1 MQRDDDFLLLLLT
14 NSFHIV
20 LRASTPLRIL
30 FLLSELLG
38 NGPFQNRILIAAGL
52 CFAADSME
60 ILLLTFLTVVLR
72 AEWNLTETETNS
84 VTSNV
89 FIGALVGTLIL
100 GPLGDRVGRKP
111 VFTVTAAI
119 ICDFGLLT
127 AVTNQFAT
135 LLACRFMVG
144 FGVGGLTVPFD
155 TLAELL
161 PTSHR
166 GTKLLVIEYF
176 WTAGTMLVP
185 LAAYVS
191 LGEGSD
197 NESGEQDHSWRVFV
211 ILCAIPC
218 VLSTILSLINVP
230 ESPRWLL
237 AQGRHDEAISILRTA
252 AIRNGKSPEH
262 LFPVGTQVID
272 DEDEASSN
280 CFDLLSPKWRKITL
294 NLWGTWA
301 GFAFVY
307 YGTIIAITLV
317 FDTSEKNNVDSD
329 QIYSFDYGAI
339 FTSASAE
346 LAGTTLIILLV
357 DRVGRI
363 PSQSTS
369 YLLGG
374 ISVFCLCILAS
385 QDNPHRGQLI
395 LTAFL
400 ARMFFMSASCATWVS
415 TAEIL
420 TTEIRTTGHSAANA
434 VARFSG
440 AFSPYVVSSTTPFQT
455 IGTVILTISVSTC
468 LFAWNLPETKGKSMG
483 AVGPRERRD
492 TSGGTIP
499 ETGLEQSDLHYS
511 LNELT

>member
-1 MQRDDDFLLLLLT
+1 MYRNADFLLSLLT
-14 NSFHIV
+14 NSFPI
-20 LRASTPLRIL
+20 LRLPHYYPPPTTH
-30 FLLSELLG
+30 LLTELLG

-60 ILLLTFLTVVLR
+60 ILLLSFLTVVLR
-72 AEWNLTETETNS
+72 AEWNLTETQTNS
-84 VTSNV
+84 ITSSV
-89 FIGALVGTLIL
+89 FIGALAGTLIL
-100 GPLGDRVGRKP
+100 GPLGDRIGRKP

-119 ICDFGLLT
+119 ICVFGLWT
-127 AVTNQFAT
+127 AATNQFET

-155 TLAELL
+155 TLAEFV

-166 GTKLLVIEYF
+166 GTNLLFIEYF

-185 LAAYVS
+185 VAAYVS
-191 LGEGSD
+191 LGNDTIEDGKQD
-197 NESGEQDHSWRVFV
+197 NSWRVFV
-211 ILCAIPC
+211 ILCAIPS
-218 VLSTILSLINVP
+218 LISTILGLIYVP

-237 AQGRHDEAISILRTA
+237 AQGRHDEAVSILRTA
-252 AIRNGKSPEH
+252 AICNGKNPDL

-272 DEDEASSN
+272 EEDEGDSN

-294 NLWGTWA
+294 TLWGTWA

-307 YGTIIAITLV
+307 YGTIIAITLI
-317 FDTSEKNNVDSD
+317 FDGSEQTSVDSD

-363 PSQSTS
+363 PSQSAS

-395 LTAFL
+395 LTSFL

-440 AFSPYVVSSTTPFQT
+440 AFCPYVVSSTTSFRT
-455 IGTVILTISVSTC
+455 IGTVLLTISVSTC

-483 AVGPRERRD
+483 AIGLDHKRD
-492 TSGGTIP
+492 SIGGKSP
-499 ETGLEQSDLHYS
+499 ETVPEQSELHS
-511 LNELT
+511 FHGLT

>member
-1 MQRDDDFLLLLLT
+1 
-14 NSFHIV
+14 
-20 LRASTPLRIL
+20 
-30 FLLSELLG
+30 
-38 NGPFQNRILIAAGL
+38 LIAAGL

-60 ILLLTFLTVVLR
+60 VLLLSFLTVVLR
-72 AEWNLTETETNS
+72 AEWNLTETQTNS
-84 VTSNV
+84 ITSSV
-89 FIGALVGTLIL
+89 FIGALAGTLIL

-111 VFTVTAAI
+111 VFTITAAI
-119 ICDFGLLT
+119 ICVFGLLT
-127 AVTNQFAT
+127 AAANQFAT

-155 TLAELL
+155 TLAEFV

-166 GTKLLVIEYF
+166 GTNLLVIEYF

-185 LAAYVS
+185 VAAYVS
-191 LGEGSD
+191 LGQGNEGGQPD
-197 NESGEQDHSWRVFV
+197 NSWRVFV

-218 VLSTILSLINVP
+218 LLSTILSLIYVP

-252 AIRNGKSPEH
+252 AICNGKNPEVI
-262 LFPVGTQVID
+262 FPVGTKVID
-272 DEDEASSN
+272 DEEEGDIN
-280 CFDLLSPKWRKITL
+280 CLDLLSPNWRNITL
-294 NLWGTWA
+294 TLWGTWA

-317 FDTSEKNNVDSD
+317 FDGSEQTSIDSD
-329 QIYSFDYGAI
+329 QNMYSFDYGAI
-339 FTSASAE
+339 LASASAE
-346 LAGTTLIILLV
+346 VAGTTLIILLV

-363 PSQSTS
+363 PSQSAS
-369 YLLGG
+369 YLFGG

-440 AFSPYVVSSTTPFQT
+440 AFSPYVVSSTTPFRT
-455 IGTVILTISVSTC
+455 IGAVILTISVSTC

-483 AVGPRERRD
+483 AVGLHRRRD
-492 TSGGTIP
+492 TIGSTIP
-499 ETGLEQSDLHYS
+499 VTVLEQSELHS
-511 LNELT
+511 SHGIT